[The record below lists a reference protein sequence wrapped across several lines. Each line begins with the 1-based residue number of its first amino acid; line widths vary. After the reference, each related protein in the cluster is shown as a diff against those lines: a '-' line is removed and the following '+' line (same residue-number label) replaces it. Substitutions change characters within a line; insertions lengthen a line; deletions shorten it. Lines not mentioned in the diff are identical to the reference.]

1 MRTAT
6 RRARLRRSVGL
17 ATVSRLAA
25 LCGLAALSVALSL
38 FGGPATAEPFFLP
51 ASAEGRWTAADKEL
65 HFAGSLAISASLR
78 TVGRTDGES
87 FGGAVA
93 IGALKEVY
101 DATLKPRRKGRGA
114 SWKDL
119 AADILGAAA
128 GIAIAGALD
137 R

>member
-1 MRTAT
+1 MRPAI
-6 RRARLRRSVGL
+6 RRPRFRSSAGL
-17 ATVSRLAA
+17 AAPSCLAT
-25 LCGLAALSVALSL
+25 LSGLAALSMALSL
-38 FGGPATAEPFFLP
+38 FAGPANAEPFFLP
-51 ASAEGRWTAADKEL
+51 ASAEGRWTAADKQL
-65 HFAGSLAISASLR
+65 HFAGSLAISASLG

-87 FGGAVA
+87 FGGAVG
-93 IGALKEVY
+93 IGVLKEIY
-101 DATLKPRRKGRGA
+101 DATLKPRRKVRGA

>member
-1 MRTAT
+1 M
-6 RRARLRRSVGL
+6 
-17 ATVSRLAA
+17 
-25 LCGLAALSVALSL
+25 ALSL
-38 FGGPATAEPFFLP
+38 FPGPATAEPFFLP
-51 ASAEGRWTAADKEL
+51 ASAEGRWTAADKQL
-65 HFAGSLAISASLR
+65 HFAGSLAISASFR
-78 TVGRTDGES
+78 TVGRTDAES
-87 FGGAVA
+87 FGGAVG
-93 IGALKEVY
+93 IGVLKEIY

>member
-1 MRTAT
+1 VRPAT
-6 RRARLRRSVGL
+6 TRARITRG
-17 ATVSRLAA
+17 
-25 LCGLAALSVALSL
+25 CLAALSLALPL
-38 FGGPATAEPFFLP
+38 FFGSAAAEPFFLP
-51 ASAEGRWTAADKEL
+51 VSAQGRWTAADKQL

-87 FGGAVA
+87 FGGAVG
-93 IGALKEVY
+93 IGVLKELY
-101 DATLKPRRKGRGA
+101 DATLKPRRNRRGA